1 MSAVDILVRNVS
13 KSYRVHRDSRRGCS
27 LFKFRP
33 AERFWALKDV
43 TFDVRR
49 GEALGVVG
57 PNGSGKSTLI
67 KMLARIT
74 SPDSGEIT
82 LAGRLMSLVEV
93 GAGFHPELS
102 GRDNVFLNA
111 AIFGVPAAHV
121 RKRFD
126 QILEFSGLAEF
137 IDAPVK
143 TYSSGMF
150 VRLGF
155 AVASHLE
162 ADILLLD
169 EVLAV
174 GDLAFQA
181 RCIERIEEIRRSGR
195 TILLVSHDLAAVER
209 LCDRVL
215 VLTSGEIAGQGA
227 PSDMIEKYQIIA
239 ATHVP
244 SSSANL
250 EDGPVVLHGVSF
262 AGRDGNRPKT
272 GEPLTARVTYDA
284 RSPVDGAV
292 FSVSF
297 IWPSGYI
304 CTELVSRPSNL
315 VAGHGCIAFDC
326 PMLAMQRGLYTVDLT
341 VATAAGRILA
351 KRVRAAPFRVDPG
364 LAIQGDFHMASSS
377 KLEPALGDA
386 VFLQDSGLRA
396 NSALITA
403 AQSRRVGG

>member
-1 MSAVDILVRNVS
+1 MSAVDIVAHNVS
-13 KSYRVHRDSRRGCS
+13 KSYRVHRDGRSGRG
-27 LFKFRP
+27 LFRFRS

-43 TFDVRR
+43 TFNIRR

-57 PNGSGKSTLI
+57 PNGSGKTTLI
-67 KMLARIT
+67 KLLARIT

-82 LAGRLMSLVEV
+82 IAGRLMSLVEV

-111 AIFGVPAAHV
+111 AIFGVPVAQV

-126 QILEFSGLAEF
+126 HIVEFSGLADF

-155 AVASHLE
+155 AVASHLD

-215 VLTSGEIAGQGA
+215 LLTSGELTGEGA
-227 PSDMIEKYQIIA
+227 PSEMIEKYQIMA

-244 SSSANL
+244 SSSSNL
-250 EDGPVVLHGVSF
+250 EDGAVALHSVSF
-262 AGRDGNRPKT
+262 VGRDGARPRT
-272 GEPLTARVTYDA
+272 GDHLTVRVNYEARL
-284 RSPVDGAV
+284 PVEDVV
-292 FSVSF
+292 FTVSF

-304 CTELVSRPSNL
+304 CTELVSSSSSL
-315 VAGHGCIAFDC
+315 VAGRGCIVFDC

-341 VATAAGRILA
+341 VATGAGRILA

-364 LAIQGDFHMASSS
+364 LIVQGDFHMTNSST
-377 KLEPALGDA
+377 LERVSGDTD
-386 VFLQDSGLRA
+386 FSQ
-396 NSALITA
+396 NSARLLSSDLIT
-403 AQSRRVGG
+403 

>member
-1 MSAVDILVRNVS
+1 MSAVDIIVRNVS
-13 KSYRVHRDSRRGCS
+13 KSYRVHRDSRRGRS
-27 LFKFRP
+27 LFRFRP
-33 AERFWALKDV
+33 AERLWALKDV

-74 SPDSGEIT
+74 SPDSGEIII
-82 LAGRLMSLVEV
+82 AGRLMSLVEV

-111 AIFGVPAAHV
+111 AIFGVPVAHV

-126 QILEFSGLAEF
+126 QILEFSGLADF
-137 IDAPVK
+137 IDAPVR

-181 RCIERIEEIRRSGR
+181 RCVERIEEIRRSGR

-239 ATHVP
+239 AKHVP
-244 SSSANL
+244 SSSSNL
-250 EDGPVVLHGVSF
+250 EGGAVVLHGVSF
-262 AGRDGNRPKT
+262 VGRDGTRPRT
-272 GEPLTARVTYDA
+272 GDPLTVRVSYDA
-284 RSPVDGAV
+284 RSSVEDAV

-304 CTELVSRPSNL
+304 CTELVSCPSNL
-315 VAGHGCIAFDC
+315 VAGQGCIVFDC

-341 VATAAGRILA
+341 VATAAGHVLA

-364 LAIQGDFHMASSS
+364 LIIHGDFHMTNSSR
-377 KLEPALGDA
+377 LERVLGDTD
-386 VFLQDSGLRA
+386 FSQ
-396 NSALITA
+396 NSARLVSSHFNHIGA
-403 AQSRRVGG
+403 

>member
-1 MSAVDILVRNVS
+1 MSAVDIVARNVS
-13 KSYRVHRDSRRGCS
+13 KSYRVHRDSG
-27 LFKFRP
+27 LFRFGP

-43 TFDVRR
+43 AFEVRR

-57 PNGSGKSTLI
+57 PNGSGKTTLI
-67 KMLARIT
+67 KLLARIT
-74 SPDSGEIT
+74 SPDSGQIT
-82 LAGRLMSLVEV
+82 IAGRLMSLVEV

-111 AIFGVPAAHV
+111 TIFGVPVAQV

-126 QILEFSGLAEF
+126 HILEFSGLADF

-155 AVASHLE
+155 AVASHLD

-174 GDLAFQA
+174 GDVAFQA
-181 RCIERIEEIRRSGR
+181 RCMDRIEEIRRSGR

-215 VLTSGEIAGQGA
+215 LLASGEVAGEGA
-227 PSDMIEKYQIIA
+227 PSDMIERYQIMA
-239 ATHVP
+239 ATRVP
-244 SSSANL
+244 GSSSNL
-250 EDGPVVLHGVSF
+250 QGGTVTLQGVSF
-262 AGRDGNRPKT
+262 VGRDGARPRT
-272 GEPLTARVTYDA
+272 GDPLTVRVNYETI
-284 RSPVDGAV
+284 SSVDDVV
-292 FSVSF
+292 FTVSF
-297 IWPSGYI
+297 IWPSGYV
-304 CTELVSRPSNL
+304 CTELVSSTSAL
-315 VAGHGCIAFDC
+315 VAGHGSIVFDC

-341 VATAAGRILA
+341 VATGAGRVLA

-364 LAIQGDFHMASSS
+364 LIAHGDFHMTHSSRP
-377 KLEPALGDA
+377 EPAG
-386 VFLQDSGLRA
+386 
-396 NSALITA
+396 N
-403 AQSRRVGG
+403 